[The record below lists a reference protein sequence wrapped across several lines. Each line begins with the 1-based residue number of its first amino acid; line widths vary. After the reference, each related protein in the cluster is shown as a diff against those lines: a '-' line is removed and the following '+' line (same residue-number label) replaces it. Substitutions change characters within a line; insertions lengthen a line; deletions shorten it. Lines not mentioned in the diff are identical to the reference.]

1 MGGITMMCT
10 DDYEGI
16 KRAKAKK
23 VCKNIT
29 WDETGRVGYLSL
41 CVWYGEQTQ
50 ISGFR
55 TWNLFYRHTKY
66 RVLLK
71 SEVKKTLFESMQNR

>member
-41 CVWYGEQTQ
+41 CVWYGE
-50 ISGFR
+50 
-55 TWNLFYRHTKY
+55 
-66 RVLLK
+66 
-71 SEVKKTLFESMQNR
+71 